1 MSKGSSPRNNHTDN
15 FRDNYDDID
24 WGDKDENSVTKQFST
39 IEGMIRQTLD
49 LPLSADEQLGPDD
62 SNLVSPRGPEG
73 PAGVVD
79 ESETRFF

>member
-1 MSKGSSPRNNHTDN
+1 MSKGSSPRNNYTDH
-15 FRDNYDDID
+15 FRTNYDDID
-24 WGDKDENSVTKQFST
+24 WGRKDECDTNEQYSI

-62 SNLVSPRGPEG
+62 SNLTSPRGPAG

-79 ESETRFF
+79 ENETRFF